1 MCAEEGVR
9 ADENRGGPRER
20 DDADGVSRLRRTRRR
35 RRRRGRCVRAIAR
48 RRGGRIPAIR
58 DRDPGR
64 REGRRRVR
72 RVAGSNSVGG
82 GLGLDAAELAVDGE
96 ETLEVGEVAPRTA
109 RSGVRIPSDAS
120 FAGVA
125 RSKTRSEATPRM
137 PRPSPVA
144 PGERR
149 RARDEDA
156 DAGSDRGERGAFGEA
171 SAPRDA
177 SAATTASAS
186 PPRALCSWS
195 RVRSAEPRRESART
209 TRGPVPRSASATSG
223 GGSEAEADD
232 RTREPSET
240 SAPRS
245 TSSTGVSPPLG
256 DIPPWLICARDP
268 RARAGVTCG
277 RASGVV
283 TRTAR
288 VERPDERS
296 AMHTAPQKGDSS
308 SDENHGCRPTNFV
321 GVGPAGQ
328 ISYRSL

>member
-1 MCAEEGVR
+1 MCAEECVR

-20 DDADGVSRLRRTRRR
+20 DDADGVSRRAKDATTTAAA
-35 RRRRGRCVRAIAR
+35 GTCVFEPS
-48 RRGGRIPAIR
+48 RGGAEVES
-58 DRDPGR
+58 R
-64 REGRRRVR
+64 RSGYGTRGGARVVVGVR

-96 ETLEVGEVAPRTA
+96 ETLEVGEVAPANRA
-109 RSGVRIPSDAS
+109 VGGSNPVGRVVRGSRAVEDALGGDAEDAAS
-120 FAGVA
+120 VA
-125 RSKTRSEATPRM
+125 
-137 PRPSPVA
+137 
-144 PGERR
+144 R
-149 RARDEDA
+149 RARGEKA
-156 DAGSDRGERGAFGEA
+156 REGRGRGVGSGRTGALGEA

-268 RARAGVTCG
+268 RARGGVTCG

>member
-1 MCAEEGVR
+1 MRTAVAHANATMPTACLAAKAATTTAAAGTVCSSHRAAARRSNPGDPDTGPGAARGSSSGFVASRVR
-9 ADENRGGPRER
+9 IPSAVVWVSTRRS
-20 DDADGVSRLRRTRRR
+20 SRLM
-35 RRRRGRCVRAIAR
+35 AR
-48 RRGGRIPAIR
+48 RRSRSARSP
-58 DRDPGR
+58 
-64 REGRRRVR
+64 
-72 RVAGSNSVGG
+72 
-82 GLGLDAAELAVDGE
+82 
-96 ETLEVGEVAPRTA
+96 PRTA

-149 RARDEDA
+149 RARDE

-268 RARAGVTCG
+268 RARGGVTCG